1 MKNICCFC
9 EKWGSGGIET
19 FLLNSFENMDRK
31 DLHIDLVTTQIESSL
46 YLPRLKAC
54 GIELICLG
62 QNTRHLLSNH
72 AAFRRLLRQK
82 RYDVVHLNIYHA
94 LSLLYA
100 RDAARLGVPRRIAHS
115 HNAGLRNSF
124 LRPLKL
130 FLHRQARDR
139 LSGFAMEFFACS
151 REAADFM
158 FPASVGGEI
167 LPNGIDLARFSYD
180 EQTRQLMRVQ
190 LGLADRFVLGSVGRL
205 CQQKNHRFLLEV
217 LKELTRLRP
226 EAALLLVGEGE
237 LLPELQAQVRQLG
250 LSDHVHFYGTSH
262 DVPKLLC
269 AMDVFALPSLF
280 EGLGIAAIE
289 AQACALPTFCS
300 EFVPEEALASPL
312 AMRLSLSAPPSVWA
326 EHMLAASSLRQPV
339 TEELRHAGYDI
350 RSTANRLEKAY
361 RGEAVH

>member
-19 FLLNSFENMDRK
+19 FLLNTFEHMDRK

-54 GIELICLG
+54 GVDLICLG
-62 QNTRHLLSNH
+62 RDTRHLLANH
-72 AAFRRLLRQK
+72 AAFRRLLRRK
-82 RYDVVHLNIYHA
+82 HYDVLHLNIYHA

-100 RDAARLGVPRRIAHS
+100 RDAARLGVSRRIAHS
-115 HNAGLRNSF
+115 HNAGLRNSL

-130 FLHRQARDR
+130 SLHHLARNR
-139 LSGFAMEFFACS
+139 LSGFVTECFACS
-151 REAADFM
+151 RDAADFM
-158 FPASVGGEI
+158 FPAAAAAEI
-167 LPNGIDLARFSYD
+167 LPNGIDLTRFAYD
-180 EQTRQLMRVQ
+180 GTCRQLMRVQ

-205 CQQKNHRFLLEV
+205 CQQKNHAFLLDV
-217 LKELTRLRP
+217 LQELKHLRP
-226 EAALLLVGEGE
+226 DAALLLVGEGE
-237 LLPELQAQVRQLG
+237 LLPELQAKIRQLG
-250 LSDHVHFYGTSH
+250 LSDSVHFYGTSH

-312 AMRLSLSAPPSVWA
+312 ALRLSLSAPPAVWA

-339 TEELRHAGYDI
+339 TEELRRAGYDI
-350 RSTANRLEKAY
+350 RSTAGRLEKAY
-361 RGEAVH
+361 REEDRH